1 MLLHSLVL
9 HGSAPRSATGVWAG
23 DGRGDC
29 RGSPDGPREGIE
41 FWRRR
46 RSGGPHIFRQGG
58 EKRNELCDSGRLAS
72 AHLESRGGRRQVS
85 LWLVTMA
92 ETIQKEMSCF
102 PRETGSS
109 RIFDD
114 KTVHGLD
121 KRRRSK
127 QKGLDTKGGS
137 SSPGPTYPPKSHDQ
151 PNTPNATNLFPPKD
165 LSGCARSSKATR
177 TTRKPGRMGRRIAS
191 PSPHQPV
198 SCNSISPFALSPS
211 GTMQIAPVAVPR
223 ATISVP
229 RLRLR
234 ASTPTQII
242 PDTVDST
249 SSWQTQ
255 VISPSHAQQEALC
268 PPRR

>member
-1 MLLHSLVL
+1 MSL
-9 HGSAPRSATGVWAG
+9 G
-23 DGRGDC
+23 
-29 RGSPDGPREGIE
+29 
-41 FWRRR
+41 
-46 RSGGPHIFRQGG
+46 
-58 EKRNELCDSGRLAS
+58 
-72 AHLESRGGRRQVS
+72 
-85 LWLVTMA
+85 LVTMA

-102 PRETGSS
+102 PGETGSS

-114 KTVHGLD
+114 KNKTVQGLD

-127 QKGLDTKGGS
+127 QKDSIRKAA

-151 PNTPNATNLFPPKD
+151 PNATNLSPP
-165 LSGCARSSKATR
+165 R
-177 TTRKPGRMGRRIAS
+177 TSPRVRGRRRRRVRQENQVTWVAAS
-191 PSPHQPV
+191 LPPPLSLSRATSSLLSP
-198 SCNSISPFALSPS
+198 SPS

-223 ATISVP
+223 PTISVP

-249 SSWQTQ
+249 SPWQTQ